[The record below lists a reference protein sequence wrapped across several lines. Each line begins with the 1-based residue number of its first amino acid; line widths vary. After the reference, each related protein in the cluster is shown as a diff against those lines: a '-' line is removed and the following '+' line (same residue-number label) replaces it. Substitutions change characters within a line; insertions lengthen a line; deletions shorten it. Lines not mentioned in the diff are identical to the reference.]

1 MNLKRKPRSGGEVL
15 LIVLGLFA
23 LVICV
28 PMAFWWGALSLWN
41 WFVVSA
47 GWHATIAVNWATVIG
62 AWLICWFLK
71 LLLTQKSS

>member
-1 MNLKRKPRSGGEVL
+1 MNLKRKSRSGGEVL

-28 PMAFWWGALSLWN
+28 PMAFWWGVLTLWN

-47 GWHATIAVNWATVIG
+47 GWHATIAVNWITVTG
-62 AWLICWFLK
+62 AWLLCWLLK
-71 LLLTQKSS
+71 SILKQTAT